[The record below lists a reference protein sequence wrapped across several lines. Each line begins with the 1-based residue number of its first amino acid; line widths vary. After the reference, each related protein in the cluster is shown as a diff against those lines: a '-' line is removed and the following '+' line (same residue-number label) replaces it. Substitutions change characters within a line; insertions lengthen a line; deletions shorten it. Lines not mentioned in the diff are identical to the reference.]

1 MPATKPSLMNHL
13 NNNFANLTPVGIR
26 EFDAKASAVP
36 GIVKLTLGEPDFNVP
51 DAMKQAAINSIKN
64 NDSHYAPGVG
74 TAALRK
80 AIAHFFLNDRY
91 QLDYDPD
98 GEIAVTIG
106 ATQGIYAA
114 LSALINPGDE
124 ILIATPTFPLYMA
137 ITTILGGKVV
147 EIDTSD
153 NDFVLTPA
161 KLKETIA
168 AHPSA
173 KALILN
179 YPSNPTGV
187 TYSSSQVEALA
198 GAVKD
203 TDLVVIADEIYSELV
218 YDGQHTSIAKFIPDQ
233 TLIINGASKSH
244 AMTGYRIGFIAGPKQ
259 LMGPVSAIS
268 GMMITSATDSAMA
281 AATAAFGTEAG
292 HQATLKMKEAYQER
306 RDFLVGALHK
316 LGFDLATPHGAF
328 YVFAKIPNSAGNDD
342 VAFATKLAEK
352 GRVAVI
358 PGSYFGAGG
367 QGFLR
372 LSYATSMD
380 NLKLAVNRIAEFLK
394 ED

>member
-1 MPATKPSLMNHL
+1 MPATKPSLMNRL
-13 NNNFANLTPVGIR
+13 NNNFARLKPVGIR

-51 DAMKQAAINSIKN
+51 DAMKKAAIDSINN

-80 AIAHFFLNDRY
+80 AIAHFLSDRY

-106 ATQGIYAA
+106 ATQGIYASLA
-114 LSALINPGDE
+114 ALINPGDE
-124 ILIATPTFPLYMA
+124 VLIATPTFPLYMA

-153 NDFVLTPA
+153 NDFVLTPD

-168 AHPSA
+168 AHPAA
-173 KALILN
+173 KALVLN

-187 TYSSSQVEALA
+187 TYSSDQVEALA

-218 YDGQHTSIAKFIPDQ
+218 YDGDHTSIAKFIPDQ
-233 TLIINGASKSH
+233 TLVLNGASKSH

-259 LMGPVSAIS
+259 LMGPVSALS
-268 GMMITSATDSAMA
+268 GMMITAATDSAMA

-292 HQATLKMKEAYQER
+292 HQATLEMKKAYQER
-306 RDFLVGALHK
+306 RDFLVSALQK
-316 LGFDLATPHGAF
+316 LSFNLATPHGAF
-328 YVFAKIPNSAGNDD
+328 YVFAKIPANAGSDD
-342 VAFATKLAEK
+342 VAFATKLAENGK
-352 GRVAVI
+352 VAVI

-372 LSYATSMD
+372 LSYATSME
-380 NLKLAVNRIAEFLK
+380 NLKLAVDRIAAFLK

>member
-1 MPATKPSLMNHL
+1 MPATKPSLMNRL
-13 NNNFANLTPVGIR
+13 NKNFARLTPIGIR
-26 EFDAKASAVP
+26 EFDAKASAIP
-36 GIVKLTLGEPDFNVP
+36 DIVKLTIGEPDFNVP
-51 DAMKQAAINSIKN
+51 DAMKQAAIDSINN
-64 NDSHYAPGVG
+64 NDSHYAPGTG
-74 TAALRK
+74 TVALRK
-80 AIAHFFLNDRY
+80 AIAHFLNDRY

-114 LSALINPGDE
+114 LATLINPGDE
-124 ILIATPTFPLYMA
+124 VLIATPTFPLYMA
-137 ITTILGGKVV
+137 TTTILGGRVV

-153 NDFVLTPA
+153 NDFVLTPD

-168 AHPSA
+168 NHPAA
-173 KALILN
+173 KALVLN

-187 TYSSSQVEALA
+187 TYSDDQIADLA
-198 GAVKD
+198 ETVKD

-218 YDGQHTSIAKFIPDQ
+218 YDGKHTSIAKFIPDQ
-233 TLIINGASKSH
+233 TLLLNGASKSH

-259 LMGPVSAIS
+259 LMGPVSALS
-268 GMMITSATDSAMA
+268 GMMITAATDSAMA

-292 HQATLKMKEAYQER
+292 RQATLEMKKAYQER
-306 RDFLVGALHK
+306 RDFLVDALQK

-328 YVFAKIPNSAGNDD
+328 YVFVKLPAGAGNDD
-342 VAFATKLAEK
+342 VAFATKLAEDGK
-352 GRVAVI
+352 VAVT

-380 NLKLAVNRIAEFLK
+380 KLKLAVERIADFLK

>member
-1 MPATKPSLMNHL
+1 MPTTKASIMNQL
-13 NNNFANLTPVGIR
+13 NRNFARLKPVGIR
-26 EFDAKASAVP
+26 EFDAQASAVP

-51 DAMKQAAINSIKN
+51 DAMKQAAIDSITG
-64 NDSHYAPGVG
+64 NDSHYAPAVG
-74 TAALRK
+74 TAKLRG
-80 AIAHFFLNDRY
+80 AIADFLKDRY
-91 QLDYDPD
+91 QLDYDPN

-106 ATQGIYAA
+106 ATEGIYAA

-124 ILIATPTFPLYMA
+124 ILVATPTFPLYMA
-137 ITTILGGKVV
+137 VTTMLGGHPV

-153 NDFVLTPA
+153 HDLVLTPDQ
-161 KLKETIA
+161 LKETIA
-168 AHPSA
+168 AHPRA

-187 TYSSSQVEALA
+187 TYSAQQVEELA
-198 GAVKD
+198 VAVKN

-218 YDGQHTSIAKFIPDQ
+218 YDGQHTSIAKFIPEQ
-233 TLIINGASKSH
+233 TLILNGASKSH
-244 AMTGYRIGFIAGPKQ
+244 AMTGYRIGFIAGPRE
-259 LMGPVSAIS
+259 LMGPVSAVS
-268 GMMITSATDSAMA
+268 GMLITSATDSAMA

-292 HQATLKMKEAYQER
+292 KAATQQMKAAYQER
-306 RDFLVGALHK
+306 RDFLVAALAK
-316 LGFDLATPHGAF
+316 LGFETATPNGAF
-328 YVFAKIPNSAGNDD
+328 YLFAKIPASAGNDD
-342 VAFATKLAEK
+342 VAFATKLAEE

-367 QGFLR
+367 QGYLR

-380 NLKLAVNRIAEFLK
+380 NLKTAVARIADFLK

>member
-1 MPATKPSLMNHL
+1 MPATKPSLMKRL
-13 NNNFANLTPVGIR
+13 NNNFARLKPVGIR

-51 DAMKQAAINSIKN
+51 DAMKKAAIDSINN

-80 AIAHFFLNDRY
+80 AIAHFLSDRY

-114 LSALINPGDE
+114 LAALVNPGDE
-124 ILIATPTFPLYMA
+124 VLIATPTFPLYMA
-137 ITTILGGKVV
+137 ITTILGGQVV

-153 NDFVLTPA
+153 NDFVLTPD

-168 AHPSA
+168 AHPAA
-173 KALILN
+173 KALVLN

-187 TYSSSQVEALA
+187 TYSSDQVAALA
-198 GAVKD
+198 GAIKD

-218 YDGQHTSIAKFIPDQ
+218 YDGGHTSIAKFIPDQ
-233 TLIINGASKSH
+233 TLILNGASKSH

-259 LMGPVSAIS
+259 LMGPVSALS
-268 GMMITSATDSAMA
+268 GMMITAATDSAMA
-281 AATAAFGTEAG
+281 AATAAFGTETG
-292 HQATLKMKEAYQER
+292 HQATLAMKKAYQKR
-306 RDFLVGALHK
+306 RDFLVSALQK

-328 YVFAKIPNSAGNDD
+328 YVFAKIPASAGNDD
-342 VAFATKLAEK
+342 VAFATKLAEEGK
-352 GRVAVI
+352 VAVI

-372 LSYATSMD
+372 LSYATSME
-380 NLKLAVNRIAEFLK
+380 NLKLAVDRIAAFLK